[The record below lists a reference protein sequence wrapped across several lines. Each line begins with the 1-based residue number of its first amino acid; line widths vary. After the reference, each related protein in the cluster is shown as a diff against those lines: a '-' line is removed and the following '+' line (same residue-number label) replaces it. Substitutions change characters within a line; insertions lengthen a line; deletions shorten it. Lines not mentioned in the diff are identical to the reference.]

1 MKIVFIGAGNLA
13 THVSQALH
21 KAGHE
26 VVQVYSR
33 THESASC
40 LATLLG
46 AQPVTDLSLLRRDAH
61 LYIMSV

>member
-13 THVSQALH
+13 THVSQALQ

-26 VVQVYSR
+26 LVQVYSR
-33 THESASC
+33 TYESASC

-46 AQPVTDLSLLRRDAH
+46 AQPVPICRCFDAMH
-61 LYIMSV
+61 IFTLCR